1 MNMSDWGLLH
11 SKIIQIVEQKDWKPT
26 PIQSNSIP
34 VILEGK
40 DALLV
45 APTGSGKTES
55 AILPLLSR
63 AISEKWQES
72 SIVYITPLRALN
84 RDIDRRLPQ
93 LLEPLNLSVAL
104 RHGDT
109 PNSERQRQSKK
120 PPHLWITTPETLQI
134 MLLGSRLREHL
145 SNIKAIIV
153 DEVHDLA
160 ASERGSQL
168 LLAMERL
175 QGLSTNKIQRIGLS
189 ATVGN
194 PEEVTKWLSNDA
206 INVQGDAPRETI
218 IRVHSPRPSPE
229 DKILALDW
237 RTSAES
243 VSSLRH
249 VTNLVEQESPAL
261 IFVNSRNS
269 AETVAIRM
277 RSLNPE
283 LKIGVHHGS
292 LAPETRMNMENQLQN
307 GELNAMICTSSMEL
321 GIDVGSIKRVHQIES
336 PRAVDRML
344 QRVGRAEHVLG
355 GVGRGDL
362 VAWKADDIAEG
373 AAIARMA
380 KQKQI
385 EPISWRENPRSV
397 ATNQLVLLSLQE
409 GWVRCDQA
417 TKLLKKSH
425 LFENWTHDD
434 TMNLL
439 HLLDDRRLVR
449 LVENIEESDP
459 LRWPPKLWK
468 KLAESD
474 NSVPPERPKIE
485 NIETMDENEKQK
497 INRKMKKLIPKELE
511 KNGWF
516 GPSGKAAEVRN
527 RGVSMIPDSE
537 RYRVRDSV
545 SRRIIGT
552 LDEAFVMGIQDDDV
566 AASMFVMAGRTW
578 MIIDADPDAS
588 ELTVIPTAMK
598 ADAPL
603 WFGELP
609 PVPERVAREV
619 GRMRILVSKEFGG
632 MESPPKGPADH
643 LTGGLLDISLD
654 EYDISEEAME
664 KFSSSVMEH
673 LELTGYVP
681 HAGLWTLEY
690 QADAIVL
697 NTCQG
702 TKINQTLSDFLQAM
716 ASMIDGRMGR
726 TIVDPYRI
734 HLMVPGLT
742 IKHIESWLLETR
754 PDAID
759 SILRMTTP
767 NSRALRS
774 RVVETAKIM
783 GVISRGIDPRNVN
796 VRGIIKRYKNS
807 PLMIE
812 ALDKLFHERLDIH
825 GTEDVLRALQDENIQ
840 LVATPSGP
848 LGVSDRAQKDL
859 LLPNYSDEEIRT
871 QVEERLLNE
880 RVVQICMNCGDVS
893 RRRVAKLP
901 ERTEHCNCGG
911 RLKATSVEAMEER
924 LREWVNSNDPKDRD
938 RMMRNAEIV
947 ADRGLDAILC
957 LVARGIGERT
967 ATKILSKI
975 DPGNRT
981 RLLRAIH
988 DAEIQYAR
996 TSRYWK

>member
-1 MNMSDWGLLH
+1 MSDWDLLH
-11 SKIIQIVEQKDWKPT
+11 PNVSQIVKKKGWEPT
-26 PIQSNSIP
+26 PIQKNSIP
-34 VILEGK
+34 AIIDGNDV
-40 DALLV
+40 LLV

-55 AILPLLSR
+55 AALPLLSR
-63 AISEKWQES
+63 AIDEEWGDS
-72 SIVYITPLRALN
+72 SILYITPLRALN
-84 RDIDRRLPQ
+84 RDIDRRLPE
-93 LLEPLNLSVAL
+93 LLEPLNLKVAL

-109 PNSERQRQSKK
+109 PNSERQRQSRK
-120 PPHLWITTPETLQI
+120 PPHLWVTTPETLQI

-145 SNIKAIIV
+145 GNIKAIVV

-168 LLAMERL
+168 LLAIERV
-175 QGLSTNKIQRIGLS
+175 QALSTKRIQRIGLS

-194 PEEVTKWLSNDA
+194 PKEVARWLSREA
-206 INVQGDAPRETI
+206 MIVRGDAPRETE
-218 IRVHSPRPSPE
+218 IRVHAPRPSPE
-229 DKILALDW
+229 DKVLALDW

-249 VTNLVEQESPAL
+249 VTKLVEEESPAL

-269 AETVAIRM
+269 AETVAMRM
-277 RSLNPE
+277 RSIDPNLE
-283 LKIGVHHGS
+283 IGVHHGS
-292 LAPETRMNMENQLQN
+292 LASETRMAMENQLQN
-307 GELNAMICTSSMEL
+307 GELDAMICTSSMEL

-355 GVGRGDL
+355 GIGRGDL

-380 KQKQI
+380 KEKQI
-385 EPISWRENPRSV
+385 EPISWREHPRSV

-417 TKLLKKSH
+417 TALLKKCH
-425 LFENWTHDD
+425 LFDAWMHED
-434 TMNLL
+434 TMELL
-439 HLLDDRRLVR
+439 RLLDDRRLVR
-449 LVENIEESDP
+449 LVDNIDESDP
-459 LRWPPKLWK
+459 LRWPPRLWK
-468 KLAESD
+468 KLAEKSED
-474 NSVPPERPKIE
+474 VPSERPSFE
-485 NIETMDENEKQK
+485 DAEKMSEDKKQ
-497 INRKMKKLIPKELE
+497 ILFRKMKKLVPDELK
-511 KNGWF
+511 KNGWY

-527 RGVSMIPDSE
+527 RGVSMIPDAE

-552 LDEAFVMGIQDDDV
+552 LDEAFVMGIQDGDE

-578 MIIDADPDAS
+578 MIIDADPEAS
-588 ELTVIPTAMK
+588 ELTVVPTAMK

-609 PVPERVAREV
+609 PVPEGVAREV
-619 GRMRILVSKEFGG
+619 GRMRILISNEFGG
-632 MESPPKGPADH
+632 IKFPNKNPADH
-643 LTGGLLDISLD
+643 LTGGLIDVSLD
-654 EYDISEEAME
+654 DYDISQDALE
-664 KFSSSVMEH
+664 KLCSTVMDH
-673 LELTGYVP
+673 LEATGFVP
-681 HAGLWTLEY
+681 HAGFWTLEY

-716 ASMIDGRMGR
+716 ASMIDGNMGR

-742 IKHIESWLLETR
+742 IKHIENWLLETR
-754 PDAID
+754 PDTID

-796 VRGIIKRYKNS
+796 VKGIIKRHKNT

-825 GTEDVLRALQDENIQ
+825 GTEDVLRALQEGHIKLQ
-840 LVATPSGP
+840 ATPSGP
-848 LGVSDRAQKDL
+848 LGISDRAQKDL
-859 LLPNYSDEEIRT
+859 LLPNFSDEEIRA

-880 RVVQICMNCGDVS
+880 RVVQICMNCEDVS

-901 ERTEHCNCGG
+901 ERTEQCNCGG

-924 LREWVNSNDPKDRD
+924 LREWINSENHKDRD
-938 RMMRNAEIV
+938 RMMRNAELV

-957 LVARGIGERT
+957 LVARGVGERT
-967 ATKILSKI
+967 ATKILSRI
-975 DPGNRT
+975 EPGNRT
-981 RLLRAIH
+981 RLLRSIH

>member
-1 MNMSDWGLLH
+1 MSDWDLLH
-11 SKIIQIVEQKDWKPT
+11 PNVRQIVEKKNWKPT
-26 PIQSNSIP
+26 PIQTNSIP
-34 VILEGK
+34 SILEGN
-40 DALLV
+40 DVLLV

-55 AILPLLSR
+55 ATLPLLSR
-63 AISEKWQES
+63 AISEKWNES
-72 SIVYITPLRALN
+72 CILYITPLRALN
-84 RDIDRRLPQ
+84 RDIDRRLPE
-93 LLEPLNLSVAL
+93 LLKPLNLKVAL

-109 PNSERQRQSKK
+109 PNSERQRQSRK

-134 MLLGSRLREHL
+134 MLLGSRLRQHL
-145 SNIKAIIV
+145 ENIEAIIV

-160 ASERGSQL
+160 ASERGAQL

-175 QGLSTNKIQRIGLS
+175 QALSSKKIQRIGLS

-194 PEEVTKWLSNDA
+194 PNEVAKWLSKDA
-206 INVQGDAPRETI
+206 VIVHGDAPRETI
-218 IRVHSPRPSPE
+218 IRVHAPRPSPD

-249 VTNLVEQESPAL
+249 VSELIEQDSPAL

-269 AETVAIRM
+269 AETVAMRM
-277 RSLNPE
+277 RNLNPD
-283 LKIGVHHGS
+283 LDIGVHHGS
-292 LAPETRMNMENQLQN
+292 LASETRMAMENQLQN
-307 GELNAMICTSSMEL
+307 GELHAMICTSSMEL

-362 VAWKADDIAEG
+362 VAWKIDDIAEG

-385 EPISWRENPRSV
+385 EPISWREHPRSV

-417 TKLLKKSH
+417 TSLLEKCH
-425 LFENWTHDD
+425 LFNEWRHED
-434 TMNLL
+434 TMDLL
-439 HLLDDRRLVR
+439 RLLDDRRLVR
-449 LVENIEESDP
+449 LVENIDESDP
-459 LRWPPKLWK
+459 IRWPPKLWR
-468 KLAESD
+468 KLAES
-474 NSVPPERPKIE
+474 NENVPAERPSIE
-485 NIETMDENEKQK
+485 EFELMAENEKRVLVQ
-497 INRKMKKLIPKELE
+497 KMKKLVPNELKE
-511 KNGWF
+511 NGWY

-552 LDEAFVMGIQDDDV
+552 LDEAFVMGIQDDE
-566 AASMFVMAGRTW
+566 AANMFVMAGRTW
-578 MIIDADPDAS
+578 MIVDADPEAS

-609 PVPERVAREV
+609 PVPEGVAREV

-632 MESPPKGPADH
+632 EELPQKSAADH
-643 LTGGLLDISLD
+643 LTGGLIDVSLE

-664 KFSSSVMEH
+664 RFSTSVMDHFEA
-673 LELTGYVP
+673 TGFVP
-681 HAGLWTLEY
+681 HAGLWTLEF
-690 QADAIVL
+690 QSDAIVL

-716 ASMIDGRMGR
+716 ASMIDGNMGR

-742 IKHIESWLLETR
+742 IKHIETWLLETK
-754 PDAID
+754 PDTID
-759 SILRMTTP
+759 TILRMTTP

-796 VRGIIKRYKNS
+796 IKGIIKRYRNT

-825 GTEDVLRALQDENIQ
+825 GTTDVLRALQEGHIR
-840 LVATPSGP
+840 LHATPSGP

-859 LLPNYSDEEIRT
+859 LLPNFSDEEIRT

-880 RVVQICMNCGDVS
+880 RVVQICMNCGDIS
-893 RRRVAKLP
+893 RIRVARLP
-901 ERTEHCNCGG
+901 EKTLQCNCGG

-924 LREWVNSNDPKDRD
+924 LREWVNSDDHKDRD
-938 RMMRNAEIV
+938 RMMRNAELV
-947 ADRGLDAILC
+947 AERGLDAVLC
-957 LVARGIGERT
+957 LVARGVGERT
-967 ATKILSKI
+967 ATKILSRI
-975 DPGNRT
+975 ESGNRT